1 MSTEETVAG
10 AFTPHATQSTPD
22 SIQAIQQLLDEPAS
36 GQIAL
41 GPAGSQITPEQT
53 GGQAP
58 SQQAAVQK
66 KSFLKKLFDGID
78 HDAKGLLSDIHNWI
92 TIEKPVFNKTSA
104 GQHSRWK
111 NDTGNQVVD
120 ALQLLTPSTIDD
132 LVQLI
137 KTAEGKNCQVRA
149 VGSGHSFSDVIQT
162 DDFLVS
168 TDNLNRWI
176 DLDTSLL
183 KGGVDPKNL
192 VEVEGGMKIRQ
203 LNDELDK
210 RGLALINM
218 GGYDGQSIAG
228 ATSTGTH
235 GSGITFGPLAS
246 FYRSIVLVASGGI
259 KYRIEPTQ
267 GITDP
272 AKHLANYPD
281 IQLVQND
288 DWFNTVSVSM
298 GCTGIIYSV
307 ILEVMPAYW
316 LKEVRTLTTW
326 EQVKTL
332 LTEGKVFADNRHFE
346 VLINPYSF
354 NGTHTC
360 LITTRNITPST
371 GALPPQKDKRNFLS
385 QVFGLIPGMVDIIDF
400 LLLNFPHLFPKIIE
414 KALGGL
420 ADPAYINKNYNVL
433 NIGTENNLSAYSSE
447 LAFPMEG
454 NKYIDAVEKIF
465 EEADKMS
472 TLGNIYHT
480 SPFSLRFVKG
490 ADAFLAMMNGR
501 DTCMIEIPVANG
513 SFGGFQLLERYE
525 KSLLSY
531 SMRPHWGMINYLT
544 GSHDLV
550 KGLYP
555 HYDDWSG
562 VVATLNAKGT
572 FNNRFTYRCGFAVY
586 PG

>member
-1 MSTEETVAG
+1 MSLEDSPLSPEPASASDAVAVPNK
-10 AFTPHATQSTPD
+10 AADFTPHVTDATAS
-22 SIQAIQQLLDEPAS
+22 SIEQIQQILAEPS
-36 GQIAL
+36 
-41 GPAGSQITPEQT
+41 PA
-53 GGQAP
+53 
-58 SQQAAVQK
+58 K
-66 KSFLKKLFDGID
+66 KEPFLKRLFGGID
-78 HDAKGLLSDIHNWI
+78 HDVKGVLSDIHNWL
-92 TIEKPVFNKTSA
+92 TIEKPVIKQSSP
-104 GQHSRWK
+104 GQHARWK

-120 ALQLLTPSTIDD
+120 ALQMLTPSTLQD
-132 LVQLI
+132 LVQLV
-137 KTAEGKNCQVRA
+137 KTAEAQNCKVRA

-162 DDFLVS
+162 HDFLVS
-168 TDNLNRWI
+168 TDKLNQWLPI
-176 DLDTSLL
+176 DTTLF
-183 KGGVDPKNL
+183 KEGVDSKFL
-192 VEVEGGMKIRQ
+192 VEVQGGIKIQQ
-203 LNDELDK
+203 LNQELDN

-235 GSGITFGPLAS
+235 GSGISFGPLAS
-246 FYRSIVLVASGGI
+246 FYKSMVLVAGGGAQ
-259 KYRIEPTQ
+259 YRIEPTQ

-272 AKHLANYPD
+272 VKHGAQHPD
-281 IQLVQND
+281 IQLIQDD

-316 LKEVRTLTTW
+316 LEEVRTLSNW
-326 EQVKTL
+326 EQVKAL
-332 LTEGKVFADNRHFE
+332 LIEGKVFTANRHFE

-360 LITTRNITPST
+360 LITTRNPRPIVGVP
-371 GALPPQKDKRNFLS
+371 PPQKDKRNFFS
-385 QVFGLIPGMVDIIDF
+385 QLFGLIPGMVDIIDF
-400 LLLNFPHLFPKIIE
+400 LLLNFPQLFPKIIE
-414 KALGGL
+414 NALGAL
-420 ADPAYINKNYNVL
+420 KDNSYINKSYNVL

-465 EEADKMS
+465 EEADKMK
-472 TLGNIYHT
+472 TLGNVYHT
-480 SPFSLRFVKG
+480 SPFSLRFVKAAG
-490 ADAFLAMMNGR
+490 AYLAMMNGR

-525 KSLLSY
+525 QSLLPF

-544 GSHDLV
+544 GSHDLI

-555 HYDDWSG
+555 NYESWLA
-562 VVATLNAKGT
+562 VYKKLNAKAT
-572 FNNRFTYRCGFAVY
+572 FDNRFSYRCGFADY